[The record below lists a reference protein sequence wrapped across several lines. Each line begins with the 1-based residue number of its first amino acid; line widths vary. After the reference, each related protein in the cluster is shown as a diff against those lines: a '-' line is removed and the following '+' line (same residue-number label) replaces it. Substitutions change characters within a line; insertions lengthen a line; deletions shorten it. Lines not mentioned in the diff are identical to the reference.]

1 MLHSP
6 TISRWRTQ
14 LIEISC
20 NIFTCSS
27 VSEQVGAT
35 TIDSPV
41 CIPSGSKFSIEATV
55 KQWSLASRITSNSIS
70 FHPFS
75 DSSTRI
81 CGAKVNALP
90 ANSRKAASSR
100 QIPEPRPPKAYAER
114 IITGNPMR
122 RAAARASSIFST
134 AWLTGVFSSFS
145 LSLRTKRSRSSVFMI
160 ASTDV
165 PNTST
170 PNSLSVPF

>member
-1 MLHSP
+1 M
-6 TISRWRTQ
+6 
-14 LIEISC
+14 
-20 NIFTCSS
+20 
-27 VSEQVGAT
+27 
-35 TIDSPV
+35 
-41 CIPSGSKFSIEATV
+41 PSGSKFSIEATV

-90 ANSRKAASSR
+90 ASSLNSSSLR
-100 QIPEPRPPKAYAER
+100 QMPEPRPPRAYAER

-122 RAAARASSIFST
+122 LAASMASSMVST

-145 LSLRTKRSRSSVFMI
+145 LSLRTNRSRSSVFMM
-160 ASTDV
+160 ASTEV

-170 PNSLSVPF
+170 PYSFSTPVVYSSVPQLSAVCPPNARRMPSGRSLRIISVTK